1 MKTMLLF
8 SSIFYLLGLKLGNTI
23 EVVKRVVL
31 PVRSVISAPATKPES
46 AGESY
51 YFKTTEPAAK
61 NKTEK
66 NNSTNVNNTPGSKV
80 NQGIPGNHPI

>member
-1 MKTMLLF
+1 MLPF

-46 AGESY
+46 AGKSY
-51 YFKTTEPAAK
+51 YFKTAEPAAK

-66 NNSTNVNNTPGSKV
+66 NNSTIVNKTSGSKV
-80 NQGIPGNHPI
+80 IKAIPGNHPV